1 MVDRLINDRDTGI
14 RARDIRR
21 EQTSSFFSFS
31 SFFFSFLPLIVRG
44 ETIYRF
50 DLFSDSFGMTEMEFA
65 IVYVI

>member
-1 MVDRLINDRDTGI
+1 MRGDK
-14 RARDIRR
+14 RDIT
-21 EQTSSFFSFS
+21 ELVIYVENKLLPFSLS
-31 SFFFSFLPLIVRG
+31 LLFFFSFLPLIVRG

>member
-1 MVDRLINDRDTGI
+1 MRGDK
-14 RARDIRR
+14 RDIT
-21 EQTSSFFSFS
+21 ELVIYVENKLLPFSLLF
-31 SFFFSFLPLIVRG
+31 FFFSFLPLIVRG